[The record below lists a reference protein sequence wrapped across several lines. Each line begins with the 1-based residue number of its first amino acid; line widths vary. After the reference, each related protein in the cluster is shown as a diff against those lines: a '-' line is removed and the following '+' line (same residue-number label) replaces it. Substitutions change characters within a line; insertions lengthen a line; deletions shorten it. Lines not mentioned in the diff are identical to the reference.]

1 MKIVG
6 ITGGIGSGKT
16 TVCKVF
22 QELGVPVYYA
32 DDRAKEL
39 MNTNKALKNKII
51 QAFGEKAYSETGLD
65 KTYLAQQIFGANEKL
80 SIINGLVHPAVA
92 NDFEEWLKEHSG
104 EKYVL
109 KEAAILFE
117 SGAYQHVDVTVL
129 VIAPEDLRLERAMY
143 RDGSTK
149 EDVLKRMKNQWTQER
164 KIKLANHILNNDGTQ
179 LLIPQVMDLHQKF
192 VTPSTQGSANI
203 PS

>member
-1 MKIVG
+1 MKIIG

-16 TVCKVF
+16 TACKIF

-39 MNTNKALKNKII
+39 MTTNAVLKNKIV
-51 QAFGEKAYSETGLD
+51 QAFGKKAYSGNDLD
-65 KTYLAQQIFGANEKL
+65 RAYLAQQIFGSKEKL

-92 NDFEEWLKEHSG
+92 NDFEEWLEERND

-117 SGAYQHVDVTVL
+117 SGAYQDVDITVL
-129 VIAPEDLRLERAMY
+129 VIAPQDVRLERVIN
-143 RDGSTK
+143 RDGSSK
-149 EDVLKRMKNQWTQER
+149 EDVLKRMNNQWTQER
-164 KIKLANHILNNDGTQ
+164 KVKLADHILNNSGTQ
-179 LLIPQVMDLHQKF
+179 LLIPQVLELHQNFCDK
-192 VTPSTQGSANI
+192 
-203 PS
+203 

>member
-1 MKIVG
+1 MKIIG

-16 TVCKVF
+16 TACKIF

-39 MNTNKALKNKII
+39 MTTNAVLKNKIV
-51 QAFGEKAYSETGLD
+51 QAFGKKAYSGNDLD
-65 KTYLAQQIFGANEKL
+65 RAYLAQQIFGSKEKL

-92 NDFEEWLKEHSG
+92 NDFEEWLEERND

-117 SGAYQHVDVTVL
+117 NGAYQDVDITVL
-129 VIAPEDLRLERAMY
+129 VIAPQDVRLERVIN
-143 RDGSTK
+143 RDGSSK
-149 EDVLKRMKNQWTQER
+149 EDVLKRMNNQWTQER
-164 KIKLANHILNNDGTQ
+164 KVKLADHILNNSGTQ
-179 LLIPQVMDLHQKF
+179 LLIPQVLELHQNFCDK
-192 VTPSTQGSANI
+192 
-203 PS
+203 

>member
-1 MKIVG
+1 MKIIG

-16 TVCKVF
+16 TACKVF

-39 MNTNKALKNKII
+39 MTTNAVLKNKIV
-51 QAFGEKAYSETGLD
+51 QAFGKKAYSGNDLD
-65 KTYLAQQIFGANEKL
+65 RAYLAQQIFGSKEKL

-92 NDFEEWLKEHSG
+92 NDFEEWLEERND

-117 SGAYQHVDVTVL
+117 SGAYQDVDITVL
-129 VIAPEDLRLERAMY
+129 VIAPQDVRLERVIN
-143 RDGSTK
+143 RDGSSK
-149 EDVLKRMKNQWTQER
+149 EDVLKRMNNQWTQER
-164 KIKLANHILNNDGTQ
+164 KVKLADHILNNSGTQ
-179 LLIPQVMDLHQKF
+179 LLIPQVLELHQNFCDK
-192 VTPSTQGSANI
+192 
-203 PS
+203 

>member
-1 MKIVG
+1 M
-6 ITGGIGSGKT
+6 
-16 TVCKVF
+16 
-22 QELGVPVYYA
+22 
-32 DDRAKEL
+32 
-39 MNTNKALKNKII
+39 
-51 QAFGEKAYSETGLD
+51 
-65 KTYLAQQIFGANEKL
+65 AQQIFGANEKL

-129 VIAPEDLRLERAMY
+129 VIAPENLRLERVMN

-192 VTPSTQGSANI
+192 VHFFKTCIGGLGELVRLVRP
-203 PS
+203 P

>member
-1 MKIVG
+1 MKVIG

-16 TVCKVF
+16 TTCEIF

-32 DDRAKEL
+32 DLRAREL
-39 MNTNKALKNKII
+39 MTSNADLKNKII
-51 QAFGEKAYSETGLD
+51 QSFGSQAYDDGRLNRP
-65 KTYLAQQIFGANEKL
+65 YLAQQVFNSKEKL
-80 SIINGLVHPAVA
+80 SVLNGLVHPAVA
-92 NDFEEWLKEHSG
+92 NDFDSWLEEQKG

-117 SGAYQHVDVTVL
+117 SGAYQDVDITVL
-129 VIAPEDLRLERAMY
+129 VIAPESLRLERVMA

-164 KIKLANHILNNDGTQ
+164 KVKLADHIITNDGTQ
-179 LLIPQVMDLHQKF
+179 LLIPQVLELHDRFSGK
-192 VTPSTQGSANI
+192 
-203 PS
+203 